1 MPARIPSYV
10 PEGGWTSSTF
20 KGGRGRRLIL
30 DWVETERRYKRAG
43 INKMLKVLKEEHVK
57 FFDDVIRKGVA
68 ANKKSARLGSL
79 QKAPQTITVK
89 PVGNLDAWASVI
101 NSEAEKLNLNLSA
114 KATPIYENVATGV
127 YEAVSVRLGSQPPK
141 HEILKQQYRGRL
153 LAQKVTNVTQT
164 TKNKMH
170 KVIKDAMEEGLTVP
184 EVVKRLREK
193 FPTIAS
199 NRFPTIARTEMGR
212 AADTGTKAA
221 LKESQTVLEV
231 SVIGCEAVEPGI
243 PTYKGKPTCNIQG
256 VPKEDVD
263 KLEFHI
269 NHTGAIVPSK
279 FIDDKDLPS
288 VKPDEIKDDPKP
300 KLKPKPPSPV
310 EAVIAPTTPSVPVE
324 EITAVA
330 ALMLRAKRR
339 VRTLRK
345 KEPRQ
350 QPTVQGDLVDMK
362 DPRNSLGQFRKLEEM
377 SLEEWQSYMLQ
388 LKDADQLDF
397 LEDVE
402 FTSSRFLNTNTDA
415 IDIAKVEEAI
425 DRYGSLMEGGVE
437 LPASAVAI
445 KSSRGQYTLITRHED
460 IVAQSLLG
468 LPIKVRVFDPK
479 KNPLKPDPT
488 PEALDTQLPAATSRP
503 LVNTGEFPQSLDN
516 LEEVRKLGG
525 STGAKLVRD
534 PDSGKL
540 FVMKKGADGPHLEE
554 EMLADSLYRAA
565 GVDVPE
571 FRRYLDSGGRPVKLA
586 EFIDGDLLSD
596 LPANKRREAFKKLQ
610 EDFGLDAF
618 LANWDVGGMNLDN
631 IIVDSNGKVWRIDN
645 GGSLRFRAQ
654 GAKKDPKVFNAFSED
669 LWTMR
674 EDGNVASSIFKEM
687 DWDQIEQSLTKIDF
701 DKILDGIE
709 DKELREL
716 MSERALQLRRTAR
729 MARNYRNGA
738 YTSEYR
744 DTQLRMG
751 MKLRKN
757 GMSPAS
763 PTEMKSSPAD
773 AVRFRDSE
781 KGLWGGLLDESAN
794 MTAPTSTG
802 VIGDP
807 DDIFPEILAAVKT
820 LKHHADKGDFEYNGQ
835 SVANYGMKVL
845 DAPDSVKEHYKEV
858 IDWVGS
864 AVEASIKKDK
874 SFFDKNPVFVEKMP
888 KPKNPTP
895 TKPATEK
902 TAMQV
907 LQDTAMEIF
916 GDKYYR
922 AGAAVAEWKTSQ
934 ASSSWGGSSM
944 VHSYFQMKKTGLTK
958 EGDVF
963 LKGFTLKNLDE
974 QYKLMANRHGL
985 TIEEFETAMGLQ
997 HQWTQEI
1004 LEHTRFTGNDWE
1016 RGVVLLRRTAPP
1028 EEFGVASGSDLKVG
1042 NYYDAAAGQRGPNV
1056 SSSIAQNYALNS
1068 TNVSEQAVPHSRIT
1082 GLYWT
1087 GRSWTE
1093 PENNSFAGIGENEF
1107 TFFAPNIPMVYR
1119 GDSMSTTSRLTERYT
1134 SGKVGT
1140 DASKWDVPLD
1150 HIKKFL
1156 KRMIRKLYVKKD
1168 CSCHGSH

>member
-20 KGGRGRRLIL
+20 KGGRGRRMIL

-43 INKMLKVLKEEHVK
+43 INKMLKVLKEEHLQ
-57 FFDDVIRKGVA
+57 FFDDVIRRGVA
-68 ANKKSARLGSL
+68 ANNKAARLDSL
-79 QKAPQTITVK
+79 HKAPQTVTVK

-101 NSEAEKLNLNLSA
+101 NSEAEKLNLNLTA

-127 YEAVSVRLGSQPPK
+127 YESVSVRLGSQPPK
-141 HEILKQQYRGRL
+141 HQILKQQYQGRL
-153 LAQKVTNVTQT
+153 LAQKVTGVTQT
-164 TKNKMH
+164 TRLKMH

-184 EVVKRLREK
+184 EVAKRLKEK

-221 LKESQTVLEV
+221 LKDSKTVLEV

-279 FIDDKDLPS
+279 FVDDKDLPS
-288 VKPDEIKDDPKP
+288 VKPDEIKDDPTP
-300 KLKPKPPSPV
+300 KLKPKPPSPFA
-310 EAVIAPTTPSVPVE
+310 AVIAPTTPSVPVE

-339 VRTLRK
+339 MRTLRK

-350 QPTVQGDLVDMK
+350 QPTTQGDLVTMK

-425 DRYGSLMEGGVE
+425 DTYGVLMEGGVE
-437 LPASAVAI
+437 LPATAVAI
-445 KSSRGQYTLITRHED
+445 KSSRGQYTLITEHED
-460 IVAQSLLG
+460 IVAQSLMG

-488 PEALDTQLPAATSRP
+488 PEALDIQLPAATGRP

-516 LEEVRKLGG
+516 LEEVRNLGG

-571 FRRYLDSGGRPVKLA
+571 FRRYMDSGGRPVKLA

-596 LPANKRREAFKKLQ
+596 LPANKRAEAFKKLQ

-618 LANWDVGGMNLDN
+618 LANWDVGGMDLDN
-631 IIVDSNGKVWRIDN
+631 VILDSNGKVWRIDN

-654 GAKKDPKVFNAFSED
+654 GAKKDPKVFNSYSED
-669 LWTMR
+669 LWSMR
-674 EDGNVASSIFKEM
+674 EDGNVASQIFKDM

-716 MSERALQLRRTAR
+716 MTERALQLRRTAR
-729 MARNYRNGA
+729 MARNYRNGG
-738 YTSEYR
+738 YISEYR

-757 GMSPAS
+757 GMSPAA
-763 PTEMKSSPAD
+763 PTQMIPDKNNS
-773 AVRFRDSE
+773 VLFRDSE
-781 KGLWGGLLDESAN
+781 KGRFGGLIFNSPNQLKPKP
-794 MTAPTSTG
+794 TAG
-802 VIGDP
+802 LIEDP
-807 DDIFPEILAAVKT
+807 DDIFPEILAAVKS
-820 LKHHADKGDFEYNGQ
+820 LKYHADKGDFDYN
-835 SVANYGMKVL
+835 SEALSNFNL
-845 DAPDSVKEHYKEV
+845 SIADAPVSVKKHYKEAAEW
-858 IDWVGS
+858 IKS
-864 AVEASIKKDK
+864 ASTASFNKDK
-874 SFFDKNPVFVEKMP
+874 DFFSKNPIVIEKMP
-888 KPKNPTP
+888 QRKVPTPKNPP
-895 TKPATEK
+895 TQK
-902 TAMQV
+902 TGMEV
-907 LQDTAMEIF
+907 LQDTAKELF
-916 GDKYYR
+916 GDKYDN
-922 AGAAVAEWKTSQ
+922 AGDAVAGWKSSQ
-934 ASSSWGGSSM
+934 ASDSWDREAM
-944 VHSYFQMKKTGLTK
+944 VHSYFQMKNTGLSK
-958 EGDVF
+958 RDVF
-963 LKGFTLKNLDE
+963 LKGHSIEALELETKRMAKRYGITPEQLDS
-974 QYKLMANRHGL
+974 
-985 TIEEFETAMGLQ
+985 AMGLQ
-997 HQWTQEI
+997 HQWTQEV
-1004 LEHTRFTGNDWE
+1004 LEHARFTGNDWE

-1028 EEFGVASGSDLKVG
+1028 QEFGVKTRAQLKEG

-1056 SSSIAQNYALNS
+1056 SASISQNYALNS
-1068 TNVSEQAVPHSRIT
+1068 RNVSEQAVPHSRIT

-1087 GRSWTE
+1087 GRSWTR
-1093 PENNSFAGIGENEF
+1093 PSLPSFAGVGENEF
-1107 TFFAPNIPMVYR
+1107 TFFAPKIPMVYR
-1119 GDSMSTTSRLTERYT
+1119 GDNKTVAFSLNARYADG
-1134 SGKVGT
+1134 SVGT

-1150 HIKKFL
+1150 HIKKFMQ
-1156 KRMIRKLYVKKD
+1156 RMLRKLYIKKD
-1168 CSCHGSH
+1168 CSCHASH